1 MLGTSTTIGIVTAAL
16 AAADWS
22 GFAISKDARS
32 LDPEEPMNARLR
44 NNGAGLTPRV
54 ASVDAA
60 HGKATVGGGAIG
72 SLIDV
77 PLGWHVIDDGRRVL
91 IFEPTGKVQINLNLI
106 PRQGRSSVRMIE
118 EIQAGA
124 RQSYPNP
131 EFARRSSGGSAEG
144 VMIRRIADGATP
156 IEQLHLLR
164 DADANYVLRARIT
177 ATPDTMAKAAA
188 LGELILASARGMVQD
203 RPSNPGR

>member
-1 MLGTSTTIGIVTAAL
+1 MLGTSTTIAVLSAAL
-16 AAADWS
+16 TAADWS

-60 HGKATVGGGAIG
+60 NRKATVGGGAIG

-106 PRQGRSSVRMIE
+106 PRQGRSSARMIE

-131 EFARRSSGGSAEG
+131 EFTRRGAEG
-144 VMIRRIADGATP
+144 VMIRRIADGSTP

-164 DADANYVLRARIT
+164 EADANYVLRARIT
-177 ATPDTMAKAAA
+177 ATPDTMEKAAA
-188 LGELILASARGMVQD
+188 LGELILASARGLVPD
-203 RPSNPGR
+203 KPNNPGR